1 MIPVAYDAETLKLPS
16 LHIGERTRVGG
27 AFLAQLDGR
36 DLVFADVQLLED
48 LELDGEPVRIVARNV
63 GCEIPALPFIL
74 NYEVLENL
82 VRSGSDMDARVSVGR
97 PVVRRAARREG

>member
-1 MIPVAYDAETLKLPS
+1 MIPVAYDAEALKLPS
-16 LHIGERTRVGG
+16 LHIGERTGIGG

-36 DLVFADVQLLED
+36 DFVFADVQLFEN
-48 LELDGEPVRIVARNV
+48 LELDGEPVRVVARNV

-82 VRSGSDMDARVSVGR
+82 VRSGPDMDARI
-97 PVVRRAARREG
+97 A